1 MRKAK
6 SYLLLIAAVLFLG
19 QAVITMME
27 PVHVEAASVSK
38 KGWKQEKEDW
48 YYYKNGK
55 KQTGWL
61 KLNGKKYYLD
71 PKAGGQMTKGGKT
84 IGKYFY
90 SFARDGAM
98 RTSMWVKDT
107 KGRWYYFQSDGKA
120 HTGWLTYRGKRYFLQ
135 KNGVM
140 KTGWHTSKAG
150 NKYYLNAPDGAMVV
164 SATKTING
172 VTWKFSSKGVAKKV
186 THTISGNQV
195 KVVDKGIS
203 YTLKK
208 EFATHPG
215 VADESLTDEELLAAV
230 VYCEAGDQ
238 GLAGMTAV
246 ALTILN
252 RVESSLTYYPD
263 TLRYVIYQSGQY
275 SVVENGSLLKRL
287 KNPDG
292 EEASNCRKAV
302 KAAYNTMKKYKQNG
316 TPRRVKGITV
326 ARMGGKKDFDC
337 LYFMMKYSFTGLGL
351 NWDRCDAFQYKDHV
365 FFTKWAG

>member
-1 MRKAK
+1 MRKVK
-6 SYLLLIAAVLFLG
+6 GFLFLIGAVLFLSLPVL
-19 QAVITMME
+19 AAAE
-27 PVHVEAASVSK
+27 PVRVEAASVSK
-38 KGWKQEKEDW
+38 DGWKQEKKYW
-48 YYYKNGK
+48 YYYKDGK
-55 KQTGWL
+55 NQTGWL
-61 KLNGKKYYLD
+61 KLSGKRYYLD
-71 PKAGGQMTKGGKT
+71 PKAGGRMVTGRKT
-84 IGKYFY
+84 IGKYLY
-90 SFARDGAM
+90 SFDRNGVM

-107 KGRWYYFQSDGKA
+107 KGRWYYFNSDGKA
-120 HTGWLTYRGKRYFLQ
+120 HVGWLTSKGKRYFLQ
-135 KNGVM
+135 SNGVM

-164 SATKTING
+164 NTTKTING
-172 VTWKFSSKGVAKKV
+172 VTWKFSAKGVAKKI
-186 THTISGNQV
+186 THTIIGNQV
-195 KVVDKGIS
+195 KVVDSGIS

-208 EFATHPG
+208 EYATHPG
-215 VADESLTDEELLAAV
+215 VADGTLTDEELLAAV

-287 KNPDG
+287 KNPNG

-302 KAAYNTMKKYKQNG
+302 KAAYSTMKKFKQNG
-316 TPRRVKGITV
+316 TPRRVKGISV
-326 ARMGGKKDFDC
+326 SKMGGKKDFDC
-337 LYFMMKYSFTGLGL
+337 LYFMMRYSFNGLGL